1 MHVQGHYFPK
11 ASSNYQQGV
20 ASISDTCVEI
30 SYDDQLISS
39 HAISDITLTSGLAGL
54 ADELNFNDGS
64 RFIPTDVN
72 YRWPF
77 KANKHDLLERLE
89 KSKWAIIA
97 AVIFT
102 PLFMWLML
110 YKVVPA
116 IAVYS
121 VDTLPRSVV
130 EQMGEQSFTLI
141 EKLALDD
148 SELPNEQQTKVQ
160 QHFNTMLNTLSLE
173 PSVYRLSFYKSEAFG
188 ANAFAMPHGRI
199 VVTDELANLLA
210 DKPNALKAV
219 LLHEIGHVVH
229 QHSVRMTAQS
239 AASTIVLA
247 VIFGDLEGIAEVVL
261 GTGASF
267 AQQGFSRDMER
278 EADSYALIQLEHLGY
293 SSNDFA
299 DAIEALQGAH
309 TSENEHLEKVNNL
322 LEYLSSHPSA
332 QERIDNARK

>member
-20 ASISDTCVEI
+20 ANIRDTLVEI
-30 SYDDQLISS
+30 SHDDQLISS
-39 HAISDITLTSGLAGL
+39 YAISDITLTSGLAGL
-54 ADELNFNDGS
+54 ADELRFDDGS
-64 RFIPTDVN
+64 RFIPSDVN

-77 KANKHDLLERLE
+77 KTDKHDLLERLE
-89 KSKWAIIA
+89 KSKWAILA
-97 AVIFT
+97 AIIFT

-141 EKLALDD
+141 EKLALDE
-148 SELPNEQQTKVQ
+148 SELPIDQQAKVQ
-160 QHFNTMLNTLSLE
+160 QHFNTMLNELSLE
-173 PSVYRLSFYKSEAFG
+173 PSVYRLSFYKSESFG

-199 VVTDELANLLA
+199 VVTDELANLLT
-210 DKPNALKAV
+210 DKPDALKAV

-247 VIFGDLEGIAEVVL
+247 VIFGDLEGIAEVAL
-261 GTGASF
+261 GTGATF

-299 DAIEALQGAH
+299 DAIQALQSAH
-309 TSENEHLEKVNNL
+309 TSENEHIEKVNNL

>member
-20 ASISDTCVEI
+20 ANISDTLVEI

-54 ADELNFNDGS
+54 ADELRFNDGS
-64 RFIPTDVN
+64 RFIPIDVN

-77 KANKHDLLERLE
+77 KADKHDRLERLE

-130 EQMGEQSFTLI
+130 EQMGEQSFTII

-148 SELPNEQQTKVQ
+148 SELPIDQQAKVQ
-160 QHFNTMLNTLSLE
+160 QHFKTMLTELSLE
-173 PSVYRLSFYKSEAFG
+173 PSVYRLSFYKSDSFG

-210 DKPNALKAV
+210 DKPDALKAV

-247 VIFGDLEGIAEVVL
+247 VIFGDLEGIAEVAL
-261 GTGASF
+261 GTGATF

-299 DAIEALQGAH
+299 DAIQALQSAH
-309 TSENEHLEKVNNL
+309 TSENEHIEKVNNL

>member
-1 MHVQGHYFPK
+1 MNVQGHYFPN
-11 ASSNYQQGV
+11 ASSNYQLCV
-20 ASISDTCVEI
+20 AKISGSHVEI
-30 SYDDQLISS
+30 NHGNDEPVLYAINELNLSS
-39 HAISDITLTSGLAGL
+39 AIAGL
-54 ADELNFNDGS
+54 ADELSFDDGG
-64 RFIPTDVN
+64 RFIPLDVDF
-72 YRWPF
+72 RWAF
-77 KANKHDLLERLE
+77 NAKNNHSLERFE
-89 KSKWAIIA
+89 KNKWAIIA
-97 AVIFT
+97 AIVVT

-121 VDTLPRSVV
+121 VDTLPHSVV
-130 EQMGEQSFTLI
+130 EQMGEQSFAVI
-141 EKLALDD
+141 KKLALDPT
-148 SELPNEQQTKVQ
+148 ELPDEQQARVQ
-160 QHFNTMLNTLSLE
+160 RHFKTMLDELALE
-173 PSVYRLSFYKSEAFG
+173 KSVYRLSFYKSQSFG
-188 ANAFAMPHGRI
+188 ANAFALPHGRI

-229 QHSVRMTAQS
+229 QHSVRITAQS

-247 VIFGDLEGIAEVVL
+247 VIFGDLEGIAEVAL

-278 EADSYALIQLEHLGY
+278 EADSYALNQLENLGY

-299 DAIEALQGAH
+299 DAIEALQSAH
-309 TSENEHLEKVNNL
+309 TTENEHLKKVNNL
-322 LEYLSSHPSA
+322 LEYLSSHPSS

>member
-20 ASISDTCVEI
+20 ANISDTLVEI
-30 SYDDQLISS
+30 SHDDQLISS
-39 HAISDITLTSGLAGL
+39 YAISDITLTSGLAGL
-54 ADELNFNDGS
+54 ADELRFDDGS
-64 RFIPTDVN
+64 RFIPSDVN

-77 KANKHDLLERLE
+77 KTDKHDLLERLE
-89 KSKWAIIA
+89 KSKWAILA
-97 AVIFT
+97 AIIFT

-141 EKLALDD
+141 EKLALDE
-148 SELPNEQQTKVQ
+148 SELPIDQQAKVQ
-160 QHFNTMLNTLSLE
+160 QHFNTMLNELSLE
-173 PSVYRLSFYKSEAFG
+173 PSVYRLSFYKSESFG

-199 VVTDELANLLA
+199 VVTDELANLLT
-210 DKPNALKAV
+210 DKPDALKAV

-247 VIFGDLEGIAEVVL
+247 VIFGDLEGIAEVAL
-261 GTGASF
+261 GTGATF

-299 DAIEALQGAH
+299 DAIQALQSAH
-309 TSENEHLEKVNNL
+309 TSENEHIEKVNNL

>member
-20 ASISDTCVEI
+20 ANIRDTLVEI
-30 SYDDQLISS
+30 SHDDQLISS
-39 HAISDITLTSGLAGL
+39 YAISDITLTSGLAGL
-54 ADELNFNDGS
+54 ADELRFDDGS
-64 RFIPTDVN
+64 RFIPSDVN

-77 KANKHDLLERLE
+77 KTDKHDLLERLE
-89 KSKWAIIA
+89 KSKWAILA
-97 AVIFT
+97 AIIFT

-141 EKLALDD
+141 EKLALDE
-148 SELPNEQQTKVQ
+148 SELPIDQQAKVQ
-160 QHFNTMLNTLSLE
+160 QHFNTMLNELSLE
-173 PSVYRLSFYKSEAFG
+173 PSVYRLSFYKSESFG

-210 DKPNALKAV
+210 DKPDALKAV

-247 VIFGDLEGIAEVVL
+247 VIFGDLEGIAEVAL
-261 GTGASF
+261 GTGATF

-278 EADSYALIQLEHLGY
+278 EADSYALIQLEYLGY

-299 DAIEALQGAH
+299 DAIQALQSAH
-309 TSENEHLEKVNNL
+309 TSENEHIEKVNNL

>member
-1 MHVQGHYFPK
+1 MHVKGHFLPK
-11 ASSNYQQGV
+11 ASSNYQVCV
-20 ASISDTCVEI
+20 ATISDTHIEI
-30 SYDDQLISS
+30 IDDEYVIAR
-39 HAISDITLTSGLAGL
+39 HAITSLNLSSGMAGL
-54 ADELNFNDGS
+54 ADELDFEDGS
-64 RFIPTDVN
+64 RFIPLDVN

-77 KANKHDLLERLE
+77 KENNHHVMERLE
-89 KSKWAIIA
+89 KSKWTILA

-102 PLFMWLML
+102 PLFMWLVL
-110 YKVVPA
+110 YKAVPA

-121 VDTLPRSVV
+121 VDTLPRNVV

-141 EKLALDD
+141 KKIALDP
-148 SELPNEQQTKVQ
+148 SELPAEQQAKVQ
-160 QHFNTMLNTLSLE
+160 AHFKSMLKALSLDQ
-173 PSVYRLSFYKSEAFG
+173 SVYRLSFYKSDSFG
-188 ANAFAMPHGRI
+188 ANAFALPHGRI

-219 LLHEIGHVVH
+219 LLHEMGHVVH
-229 QHSVRMTAQS
+229 QHSVRITAQS

-247 VIFGDLEGIAEVVL
+247 VVFGDLEGVAEVAL

-278 EADSYALIQLEHLGY
+278 EADSFALTQLESLGY

-299 DAIEALQGAH
+299 DAIEALQESH

>member
-20 ASISDTCVEI
+20 ANIRDTLVEI
-30 SYDDQLISS
+30 SHDDQLISS
-39 HAISDITLTSGLAGL
+39 YAISDITLTSGLAGL
-54 ADELNFNDGS
+54 ADELRFNDGS
-64 RFIPTDVN
+64 RFIPSDVN

-77 KANKHDLLERLE
+77 KTDKHDLLERLE

-97 AVIFT
+97 AIVVT

-121 VDTLPRSVV
+121 VDTLPHSVV
-130 EQMGEQSFTLI
+130 EQMGEQSFTVI
-141 EKLALDD
+141 KKLALDPT
-148 SELPNEQQTKVQ
+148 ELSAEQQATVQ
-160 QHFNTMLNTLSLE
+160 QNFNTMLDALALE
-173 PSVYRLSFYKSEAFG
+173 KSVYRLSFYKSQSFG
-188 ANAFAMPHGRI
+188 ANAFALPHGRI

-229 QHSVRMTAQS
+229 QHSVRITAQS

-247 VIFGDLEGIAEVVL
+247 VIFGDLEGIAEVAL

-278 EADSYALIQLEHLGY
+278 EADSYALTQLEDLGY

-309 TSENEHLEKVNNL
+309 TTENEHLKKVNNL
-322 LEYLSSHPSA
+322 LEYLSSHPSS
-332 QERIDNARK
+332 QERINNARK

>member
-20 ASISDTCVEI
+20 ANISDTLVEI
-30 SYDDQLISS
+30 SHDDQLISS
-39 HAISDITLTSGLAGL
+39 YAISDITLTSGLAGL
-54 ADELNFNDGS
+54 ADELRFNDGS
-64 RFIPTDVN
+64 RFIPNDVN

-77 KANKHDLLERLE
+77 KTDKHNLLERLE
-89 KSKWAIIA
+89 KSKWAILA
-97 AVIFT
+97 AIIFT
-102 PLFMWLML
+102 PLFMWLVL

-141 EKLALDD
+141 EKLALDE
-148 SELPNEQQTKVQ
+148 SELPIEQQTKVQ
-160 QHFNTMLNTLSLE
+160 QHFNSMLSELSLE
-173 PSVYRLSFYKSEAFG
+173 PSVYRLSFYKSDSFG

-239 AASTIVLA
+239 AASTVVLA
-247 VIFGDLEGIAEVVL
+247 VIFGDLEGIAEVAL
-261 GTGASF
+261 GTGATF

-299 DAIEALQGAH
+299 DAIQALQSAH

>member
-11 ASSNYQQGV
+11 ASSNYQQSV
-20 ASISDTCVEI
+20 ANIRDTLVEI
-30 SYDDQLISS
+30 SHDDQLISS
-39 HAISDITLTSGLAGL
+39 YAISDITLTSGLAGL
-54 ADELNFNDGS
+54 ADELRFNDGS
-64 RFIPTDVN
+64 RFIPSDVN

-77 KANKHDLLERLE
+77 KTNKHDLLERLE

-97 AVIFT
+97 AIVVT

-121 VDTLPRSVV
+121 VDTLPHSVV
-130 EQMGEQSFTLI
+130 EQMGEQSFAVI
-141 EKLALDD
+141 KKLALDPT
-148 SELPNEQQTKVQ
+148 ELPAEQQATVQ
-160 QHFNTMLNTLSLE
+160 QHFNTMLDALALE
-173 PSVYRLSFYKSEAFG
+173 KSVYRLSFYKSQSFG
-188 ANAFAMPHGRI
+188 ANAFALPHGRI

-229 QHSVRMTAQS
+229 QHSVRITAQS

-247 VIFGDLEGIAEVVL
+247 VIFGDLEGVAEVAL

-278 EADSYALIQLEHLGY
+278 EADSYALIQLEDLGY

-309 TSENEHLEKVNNL
+309 TTENEHLKKVNNL
-322 LEYLSSHPSA
+322 LEYLSSHPSS

>member
-1 MHVQGHYFPK
+1 MRVQGHYFPK
-11 ASSNYQQGV
+11 ASSNYQLSV
-20 ASISDTCVEI
+20 ANISDTLVEI
-30 SYDDQLISS
+30 SQDDALISS
-39 HAISDITLTSGLAGL
+39 YTISDITLSPGLAGL
-54 ADELNFNDGS
+54 ADELSFSDGS
-64 RFIPTDVN
+64 RFIPTDVH

-77 KANKHDLLERLE
+77 KADKHNRLERLE
-89 KSKWAIIA
+89 KNKWAIIA

-141 EKLALDD
+141 EKLALDE
-148 SELPNEQQTKVQ
+148 SELPIDQQIKVQ
-160 QHFNTMLNTLSLE
+160 QQFKSILSELSLE
-173 PSVYRLSFYKSEAFG
+173 PSVYRLSFYKSESFG

-247 VIFGDLEGIAEVVL
+247 VMFGDLEGIAEVAL
-261 GTGASF
+261 GTGATF

-278 EADSYALIQLEHLGY
+278 EADSYALIQLENLGY

-299 DAIEALQGAH
+299 DAIQALQGAH

>member
-1 MHVQGHYFPK
+1 MHVQGHYFSK
-11 ASSNYQQGV
+11 ASSNYQQVV
-20 ASISDTCVEI
+20 ANISDNLVEI
-30 SYDDQLISS
+30 SHDDQLISS
-39 HAISDITLTSGLAGL
+39 YAISDITLTSGLAGL
-54 ADELNFNDGS
+54 ADELRFNDGS
-64 RFIPTDVN
+64 RFIPNDVN

-77 KANKHDLLERLE
+77 KTNKHDLLERLE
-89 KSKWAIIA
+89 KSKWAILA
-97 AVIFT
+97 AIIFT

-141 EKLALDD
+141 EKLALDE
-148 SELPNEQQTKVQ
+148 SELPIEQQTKVQ
-160 QHFNTMLNTLSLE
+160 QHFNSMLSELSLE
-173 PSVYRLSFYKSEAFG
+173 PSVYRLSFYKSDSFG

-239 AASTIVLA
+239 AASTVVLA
-247 VIFGDLEGIAEVVL
+247 VIFGDLEGIAEVAL
-261 GTGASF
+261 GTGATF

-278 EADSYALIQLEHLGY
+278 EADSYALIKLEHLGY

-299 DAIEALQGAH
+299 DAIQALQSAH

>member
-20 ASISDTCVEI
+20 ANISDTCVEI

-77 KANKHDLLERLE
+77 KTDKHDLLERLE
-89 KSKWAIIA
+89 KSKWAILA
-97 AVIFT
+97 AIIFT

-130 EQMGEQSFTLI
+130 EQMGEQSFTII
-141 EKLALDD
+141 EKLALDE
-148 SELPNEQQTKVQ
+148 SELPNEQQIRVQ
-160 QHFNTMLNTLSLE
+160 QYFNTMLNKLSLE
-173 PSVYRLSFYKSEAFG
+173 PSIYRLSFYKSEAFG

-247 VIFGDLEGIAEVVL
+247 VIFGDLEGIAEVAL
-261 GTGASF
+261 GTGATF

-299 DAIEALQGAH
+299 DAIQALQSAH

>member
-1 MHVQGHYFPK
+1 MHVKGHFFPI
-11 ASSNYQQGV
+11 ASSNYQVCV
-20 ASISDTCVEI
+20 ATISDTHIDVINDEHVI
-30 SYDDQLISS
+30 AR
-39 HAISDITLTSGLAGL
+39 HAISSLNLSSGMAGL
-54 ADELNFNDGS
+54 ADELNFEDGS
-64 RFIPTDVN
+64 RFIPLDVN

-77 KANKHDLLERLE
+77 KANNHHVMERLE
-89 KSKWAIIA
+89 KSKWAILA

-102 PLFMWLML
+102 PLFMWLVL
-110 YKVVPA
+110 YKAVPA

-121 VDTLPRSVV
+121 VDTLPRNVV

-141 EKLALDD
+141 KKIALDP
-148 SELPNEQQTKVQ
+148 SELPAEQQTKVQ
-160 QHFNTMLNTLSLE
+160 AHFTSMLNALSLDQ
-173 PSVYRLSFYKSEAFG
+173 SVYRLSFYKSDSFG
-188 ANAFAMPHGRI
+188 ANAFALPHGRI
-199 VVTDELANLLA
+199 VVTDDLANLLA

-219 LLHEIGHVVH
+219 LLHEMGHVVH
-229 QHSVRMTAQS
+229 QHSVRITAQS

-247 VIFGDLEGIAEVVL
+247 VVFGDLEGVAEVAL

-278 EADSYALIQLEHLGY
+278 EADTFALTQLESLGY

-299 DAIEALQGAH
+299 DAIEDLQESH
-309 TSENEHLEKVNNL
+309 TSENEHLEKVNDF